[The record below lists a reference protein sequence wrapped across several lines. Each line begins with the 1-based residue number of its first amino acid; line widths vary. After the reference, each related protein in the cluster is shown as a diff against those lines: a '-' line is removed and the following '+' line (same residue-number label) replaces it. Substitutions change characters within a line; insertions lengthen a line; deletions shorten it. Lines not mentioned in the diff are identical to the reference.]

1 MNLHKGGKKMSH
13 GTNKGTIRQQRRC
26 EVVGLTSLPPPLSPP
41 SFEARQGCRT
51 GLIQAIGCWRLRTPK
66 RNSSGTWSGSHS
78 PGMCHRWL
86 WPSGCYCNKDMTV
99 IEEKPRTG
107 SDQNPPQQSL
117 PLWMFNPNIH
127 SHEWCHVPC
136 MLFVCVEVR

>member
-1 MNLHKGGKKMSH
+1 MSH

-26 EVVGLTSLPPPLSPP
+26 KAVGPTSLPPPLSPP
-41 SFEARQGCRT
+41 SLEARQGCCT

-78 PGMCHRWL
+78 PGMCHHWL

-99 IEEKPRTG
+99 IEEKKLAQGQTKTHH
-107 SDQNPPQQSL
+107 NKL
-117 PLWMFNPNIH
+117 
-127 SHEWCHVPC
+127 C
-136 MLFVCVEVR
+136 LFGRSIPTVTHMNDVIFPVCCLGV